1 MAFEYFIGSRY
12 LRSRQKTGFIS
23 FITVLSV
30 AGVTVGVMA
39 LIIVLSV
46 MTGAESYF
54 KTKIL
59 GVEPHIMV
67 SSYDDAI
74 GDYPDVIDTVM
85 RRQLVESAIPL
96 VETQAMLRSSEDMSG
111 AVLRG
116 LDPAAEGTEI
126 LGFSRSELEE
136 KLAPQTNGGQ
146 EPEMPGII
154 LGKNLARSLSLR
166 QGDTLYLISPRG
178 MMSPVGHMPS
188 MKRFKVSG
196 VFESGFYEYDSSLAY
211 IHMHTAQGLLKIGDA
226 ATAIGI
232 RVSDIYKADKVAE
245 DISKNLGYS
254 YTAMDWMEMNRNF
267 FSALKLEKTAM
278 FVILTLI
285 ILVAAFNIASTLIM
299 MVMSK
304 TRDIAILKAMGATE
318 KSIRKIFVFK
328 GLVIGGIGTIIGTTL
343 GIAGCFVLEKYQF
356 VDLPGDVYYFTT
368 LPVQVQFLDIAMIV
382 AAAMAICFLATLYPA
397 RKASRLNPVE
407 ALRYG

>member
-39 LIIVLSV
+39 LIIVISV

-59 GVEPHIMV
+59 GVEPHIV
-67 SSYDDAI
+67 IRSYDGAI
-74 GDYPDVIDTVM
+74 KDYAGVIDSVKR
-85 RRQLVESAIPL
+85 RRQVESAVPF
-96 VETQAMLRSSEDMSG
+96 VETQAMLRSSGGMSG
-111 AVLRG
+111 AILRG
-116 LDPAAEGTEI
+116 LDPAVEGAEI
-126 LGFSRSELEE
+126 IGFSKSDLDK
-136 KLAPQTNGGQ
+136 KLTAQAGDGG
-146 EPEMPGII
+146 EPAMPGII
-154 LGKNLARSLSLR
+154 LGKNLARSLGVR

-178 MMSPVGHMPS
+178 MMSPSGHIPS

-196 VFESGFYEYDSSLAY
+196 LFESGFFEYDSSMAY
-211 IHMHTAQGLLKIGDA
+211 IHMQTAQGLLKTGDA
-226 ATAIGI
+226 ATGIGVRI
-232 RVSDIYKADKVAE
+232 SDIYKAGRVAD
-245 DISKNLGYS
+245 DISENLGYS
-254 YTAMDWMEMNRNF
+254 YRTMDWMEMNRNF

-304 TRDIAILKAMGATE
+304 IRDIAILKAMGATE

-328 GLVIGGIGTIIGTTL
+328 GLVIGGLGTAFGTVL
-343 GIAGCFVLEKYQF
+343 GIAGCFVLERYQF

-368 LPVQVQFLDIAMIV
+368 LPVQVQFLDIAGIV
-382 AAAMAICFLATLYPA
+382 ASAMAICFLATLYPA
-397 RKASRLNPVE
+397 RKASRL
-407 ALRYG
+407 

>member
-39 LIIVLSV
+39 LIIVISV

-67 SSYDDAI
+67 YSYDDSI

-85 RRQLVESAIPL
+85 RHQQVESAIPF
-96 VETQAMLRSSEDMSG
+96 VETQAMLRSSAGMSG

-126 LGFSRSELEE
+126 MGFSRSELGE
-136 KLAPQTNGGQ
+136 KLSPQTDDGQ
-146 EPEMPGII
+146 EPGMPGII
-154 LGKNLARSLSLR
+154 LGKNLSRSLGVS

-178 MMSPVGHMPS
+178 MMSPAGHMPS

-211 IHMHTAQGLLKIGDA
+211 IHMHTAQELLKTGDA

-232 RVSDIYKADKVAE
+232 RVSDIYKADRVAE
-245 DISKNLGYS
+245 DISKSLGYS
-254 YTAMDWMEMNRNF
+254 YMAMDWMEMNRNF

-328 GLVIGGIGTIIGTTL
+328 GLVIGGIGTVIGTTL